1 MFELDR
7 LRDELARITQRGIGM
22 PIAGMIFWLAAA
34 FAESRLSANSAALF
48 AFFATGIVFP
58 MGWAI
63 TRLLGGDLMHK
74 GHPLTSL
81 GMLLNFVQL
90 FYWPIL
96 IAIFAIRPSLV
107 PFVMSC
113 LFGSHFL
120 AYGWLYRSRGY
131 TTLGIAGPTA
141 ATILQVLTPVHSN
154 VAIPA
159 TTAIVY
165 LIAAVL
171 LHGEN
176 RRQLATA

>member
-1 MFELDR
+1 MCELDR

-22 PIAGMIFWLAAA
+22 PIAGIIFWVAVA
-34 FAESRLSANSAALF
+34 FAESRLSAKSAALF
-48 AFFATGIVFP
+48 AFFATGAVFP
-58 MGWAI
+58 IGWAM

-96 IAIFAIRPSLV
+96 IAVFAIRPSLV
-107 PFVMSC
+107 PFVMGC

-131 TTLGIAGPTA
+131 TMLGIVGPTV
-141 ATILQVLTPVHSN
+141 ATILQALAPANSIVT
-154 VAIPA
+154 IPA
-159 TTAIVY
+159 VMAIVY
-165 LIAAVL
+165 LISAVL
-171 LHGEN
+171 LHSEN
-176 RRQLATA
+176 HRQLAIV

>member
-1 MFELDR
+1 VSELDR
-7 LRDELARITQRGIGM
+7 LREELARITQRGIGM
-22 PIAGMIFWLAAA
+22 PIAGMIFWLAVA

-48 AFFATGIVFP
+48 AFVATGMVFP
-58 MGWAI
+58 IGWAI

-107 PFVMSC
+107 PFVMGC

-131 TTLGIAGPTA
+131 ITLGVAGPTV
-141 ATILQVLTPVHSN
+141 ATILQVLAPANSIVT
-154 VAIPA
+154 IPA
-159 TTAIVY
+159 VMAIVY

-171 LHGEN
+171 LYGEN
-176 RRQLATA
+176 RSKLARA